1 MRKQSRIRRIW
12 RVLYPCGIHFL
23 ISQIIGYAGIW
34 LAMQLL
40 GEGGTEAYYN
50 NAILLTGLTGLIT
63 MIPCLYFYKK
73 DRRARIAGG
82 LVTGQKPN
90 RLSIGECGLIL
101 VMGAGFAQFA
111 NMFVNMIGSF
121 LNAEEYQETMSQLAD
136 GKSMFFLIVCMGII
150 APLAEEIV
158 FRWLIYLRLRDYMR
172 SGEAIVISGLFF
184 GIYHG
189 NLVQG
194 VYASILGCFFAYFL
208 EQTGSLWTSV
218 LLHMGANIW
227 SLVLPEL
234 AAWLLDRYP
243 MGIAVMLVL
252 LLTGMCA
259 GISYFRNRTDTEQR
273 RII

>member
-1 MRKQSRIRRIW
+1 
-12 RVLYPCGIHFL
+12 
-23 ISQIIGYAGIW
+23 
-34 LAMQLL
+34 MQLL

-63 MIPCLYFYKK
+63 MIPCLYFYRK

-121 LNAEEYQETMSQLAD
+121 LNAEEYQETMSQLTD

-172 SGEAIVISGLFF
+172 SGAAIVISGLFF

-194 VYASILGCFFAYFL
+194 VYASILGCLFAYFL

-259 GISYFRNRTDTEQR
+259 GISYFRNRPDTEQR

>member
-1 MRKQSRIRRIW
+1 
-12 RVLYPCGIHFL
+12 
-23 ISQIIGYAGIW
+23 
-34 LAMQLL
+34 MQLL

-63 MIPCLYFYKK
+63 MIPCLYFYRK

-121 LNAEEYQETMSQLAD
+121 LNAEEYQETMSQLTD

-158 FRWLIYLRLRDYMR
+158 FRWLIYLRLRDLR
-172 SGEAIVISGLFF
+172 
-184 GIYHG
+184 
-189 NLVQG
+189 
-194 VYASILGCFFAYFL
+194 
-208 EQTGSLWTSV
+208 SV
-218 LLHMGANIW
+218 LWHLSWKSGAGCLCKYTRM
-227 SLVLPEL
+227 S
-234 AAWLLDRYP
+234 
-243 MGIAVMLVL
+243 
-252 LLTGMCA
+252 
-259 GISYFRNRTDTEQR
+259 FRVFS
-273 RII
+273 

>member
-1 MRKQSRIRRIW
+1 
-12 RVLYPCGIHFL
+12 
-23 ISQIIGYAGIW
+23 
-34 LAMQLL
+34 MQLL

-121 LNAEEYQETMSQLAD
+121 LNAEEYQETMSQLTD

-194 VYASILGCFFAYFL
+194 VYATACGIYLGWIMERFRTIKVTAVAHIAANAFITILSATAFYQ
-208 EQTGSLWTSV
+208 EQYVNSV
-218 LLHMGANIW
+218 KFW
-227 SLVLPEL
+227 V
-234 AAWLLDRYP
+234 
-243 MGIAVMLVL
+243 
-252 LLTGMCA
+252 LTGIGVIA
-259 GISYFRNRTDTEQR
+259 LVVAIWKLREGYNIQDNLENNED
-273 RII
+273 

>member
-1 MRKQSRIRRIW
+1 
-12 RVLYPCGIHFL
+12 
-23 ISQIIGYAGIW
+23 
-34 LAMQLL
+34 MQLL

-136 GKSMFFLIVCMGII
+136 GKSMFFLDRVHGNHSTTCGGDRV
-150 APLAEEIV
+150 PLADLSETPG
-158 FRWLIYLRLRDYMR
+158 LYALR
-172 SGEAIVISGLFF
+172 
-184 GIYHG
+184 
-189 NLVQG
+189 
-194 VYASILGCFFAYFL
+194 
-208 EQTGSLWTSV
+208 
-218 LLHMGANIW
+218 
-227 SLVLPEL
+227 
-234 AAWLLDRYP
+234 
-243 MGIAVMLVL
+243 
-252 LLTGMCA
+252 
-259 GISYFRNRTDTEQR
+259 
-273 RII
+273 

>member
-1 MRKQSRIRRIW
+1 
-12 RVLYPCGIHFL
+12 
-23 ISQIIGYAGIW
+23 
-34 LAMQLL
+34 MQFW

-82 LVTGQKPN
+82 LVTGQKSD
-90 RLSIGECGLIL
+90 RLNIGECGLIL
-101 VMGAGFAQFA
+101 FMGAGFAQFA
-111 NMFVNMIGSF
+111 NMFVSMIGSF
-121 LNAEEYQETMSQLAD
+121 LNAEEYQETMSQMTD
-136 GKSMFFLIVCMGII
+136 GKSIFFLIVCMGII
-150 APLAEEIV
+150 APIAEEIV

-172 SGEAIVISGLFF
+172 SGAAIVISGLFF

-194 VYASILGCFFAYFL
+194 VYASILGFLFAYFL
-208 EQTGSLWTSV
+208 EQTGSLWTSI

-234 AAWLLDRYP
+234 ATWLLKKYP
-243 MGIAVMLVL
+243 AGIILMLIL
-252 LLTGMCA
+252 LLAGMCA
-259 GISYFRNRTDTEQR
+259 GISYFRKRPDMEQR
-273 RII
+273 RIV

>member
-1 MRKQSRIRRIW
+1 
-12 RVLYPCGIHFL
+12 
-23 ISQIIGYAGIW
+23 
-34 LAMQLL
+34 MQLL

-121 LNAEEYQETMSQLAD
+121 LNAEEYQETMSQLTD

-189 NLVQG
+189 NLVQIIYG
-194 VYASILGCFFAYFL
+194 TICGLLLAYVYEKFGSLKAPVLMHMTMNILACVVTELNGFAWML
-208 EQTGSLWTSV
+208 EQP
-218 LLHMGANIW
+218 M
-227 SLVLPEL
+227 
-234 AAWLLDRYP
+234 R
-243 MGIAVMLVL
+243 MGIITVLCALVAS
-252 LLTGMCA
+252 GMFVL
-259 GISYFRNRTDTEQR
+259 IKDM
-273 RII
+273 